1 MFVLKTVNVF
11 GKENVIMKSV
21 GHITYILKPLIKT
34 TNYKNLQ
41 QGLLTETK
49 AFTRVVNPLPGL
61 SLVFL
66 STLAKSLRITILLVR
81 VMPWNSSFHFWC
93 AFSAFPQPHLLN
105 QNLHFNRIF
114 TSSEST
120 LISQEALIE
129 KEKDTQVSGSSRSCP
144 RSS

>member
-93 AFSAFPQPHLLN
+93 AFSAFPQPHRLWKKHITVALN
-105 QNLHFNRIF
+105 SLPCLKAGDLGTMYSLFQR
-114 TSSEST
+114 SGQ
-120 LISQEALIE
+120 SQ
-129 KEKDTQVSGSSRSCP
+129 D
-144 RSS
+144 